1 MEKFFVSTDS
11 TCDLYASE
19 IASLKVGFVPLTYT
33 VGSGENTQ
41 FVKDN
46 FTEPQQYVDFFN
58 LLRRGL
64 PVKTAML
71 NFNDHYVYFLS
82 LAEKGINNI
91 LHFTIS
97 YGLARTME
105 VGYEAVAEV
114 KEKYPDFNVLIV
126 ESHTTTVGQGILVR
140 EACRMRDEGKT
151 LEDTAEYV

>member
-126 ESHTTTVGQGILVR
+126 ESHTT
-140 EACRMRDEGKT
+140 
-151 LEDTAEYV
+151 